1 MKVLIISPLIIL
13 FMTPIQVASQE
24 IRIPIIPFENKP
36 ASINMKVHGRCK
48 SFTNYEKCIK
58 RLSTNKNDYFN

>member
-1 MKVLIISPLIIL
+1 
-13 FMTPIQVASQE
+13 MTPIQVASQE